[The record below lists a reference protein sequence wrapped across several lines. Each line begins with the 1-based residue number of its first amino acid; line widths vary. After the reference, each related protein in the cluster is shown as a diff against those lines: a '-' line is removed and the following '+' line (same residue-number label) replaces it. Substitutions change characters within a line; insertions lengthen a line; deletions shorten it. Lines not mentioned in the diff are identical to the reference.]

1 MGCFDVAHP
10 CLLLYLLW
18 YSNLP
23 SMLEVVILLSQLGA
37 NFYFSDTALSQML
50 AKPSLADRFWEMSA
64 LSTVKIADSQVKV
77 YQALQ
82 GQARTLAIYLRLSL
96 RKHPFLLGLRRERG
110 ETDVFAGYF
119 RLCYYYQN
127 NSLCSVRRWSPAP
140 WDGGYSY
147 KFELNDIERHQIIW
161 YWFSIPFIV
170 VNRFFGS
177 TSGTPSSNI
186 PTADVEPIIRPDLLP
201 CVVANPSKLEV
212 LDPFNSLICVI
223 KTQPHLRQ
231 LNPGKSQKV
240 FKEGFA

>member
-1 MGCFDVAHP
+1 MGCLEVAHP

-18 YSNLP
+18 YSNRP
-23 SMLEVVILLSQLGA
+23 SMLEVVILLAQLGA
-37 NFYFSDTALSQML
+37 QFSNTALSKML
-50 AKPSLADRFWEMSA
+50 SKPSLADRFREVSA
-64 LSTVKIADSQVKV
+64 LSTVKIADRQVKV

-82 GQARTLAIYLRLSL
+82 GRARTLAI
-96 RKHPFLLGLRRERG
+96 
-110 ETDVFAGYF
+110 YF

-127 NSLCSVRRWSPAP
+127 YFLCSVRRWSPAP
-140 WDGGYSY
+140 WEGGYSY
-147 KFELNDIERHQIIW
+147 KFELNERHQ
-161 YWFSIPFIV
+161 FICSLFV
-170 VNRFFGS
+170 VNRFFGLS
-177 TSGTPSSNI
+177 SGTQSSNI

>member
-23 SMLEVVILLSQLGA
+23 STLEVVILLAQLGA
-37 NFYFSDTALSQML
+37 NFYCSDTALSQML
-50 AKPSLADRFWEMSA
+50 SKPSLADRLREVSA
-64 LSTVKIADSQVKV
+64 LATVKIADRQVKV

-82 GQARTLAIYLRLSL
+82 GKAGTLAI
-96 RKHPFLLGLRRERG
+96 
-110 ETDVFAGYF
+110 YF

-127 NSLCSVRRWSPAP
+127 NSLCSVRQWSPAP
-140 WDGGYSY
+140 WEGVYSY
-147 KFELNDIERHQIIW
+147 KFELNDIERHQFIW

-177 TSGTPSSNI
+177 SSGTPSSNI

-212 LDPFNSLICVI
+212 LDPFNSLIFLI
-223 KTQPHLRQ
+223 KTQPHLRPI
-231 LNPGKSQKV
+231 NPGKSQKV

>member
-23 SMLEVVILLSQLGA
+23 SMLEVAILLSQLGA

-50 AKPSLADRFWEMSA
+50 SKPSLADRFREVSA
-64 LSTVKIADSQVKV
+64 LSTVKIADRQVKV

-82 GQARTLAIYLRLSL
+82 GKARTLAI
-96 RKHPFLLGLRRERG
+96 
-110 ETDVFAGYF
+110 YF

-140 WDGGYSY
+140 WEGVYSY

-177 TSGTPSSNI
+177 SSGTPSSNI

-212 LDPFNSLICVI
+212 LDPFNSLICLI
-223 KTQPHLRQ
+223 KTQPHLQ
-231 LNPGKSQKV
+231 QINPGKSQKV

>member
-18 YSNLP
+18 YSNLS
-23 SMLEVVILLSQLGA
+23 SMLEVVIVLAQLGA
-37 NFYFSDTALSQML
+37 NLYFSDTALIQLLSKQ
-50 AKPSLADRFWEMSA
+50 SLADRFREVSA
-64 LSTVKIADSQVKV
+64 LSIVKLRIGKV
-77 YQALQ
+77 YQAVQ
-82 GQARTLAIYLRLSL
+82 GKSRTLAI
-96 RKHPFLLGLRRERG
+96 
-110 ETDVFAGYF
+110 YF

-127 NSLCSVRRWSPAP
+127 NSLCSVRRWWPAP
-140 WDGGYSY
+140 WEGGSSY
-147 KFELNDIERHQIIW
+147 KFELNDIERHQFIW

-177 TSGTPSSNI
+177 SSGTPSSNI

>member
-1 MGCFDVAHP
+1 
-10 CLLLYLLW
+10 
-18 YSNLP
+18 
-23 SMLEVVILLSQLGA
+23 MLSKQ
-37 NFYFSDTALSQML
+37 
-50 AKPSLADRFWEMSA
+50 SLADRFREVSV

-77 YQALQ
+77 YQAQQ
-82 GQARTLAIYLRLSL
+82 GEARTLAIY
-96 RKHPFLLGLRRERG
+96 
-110 ETDVFAGYF
+110 F
-119 RLCYYYQN
+119 RLRY
-127 NSLCSVRRWSPAP
+127 CSVRQWSPASRE
-140 WDGGYSY
+140 GGYSY

-177 TSGTPSSNI
+177 SSGTPSSNI

-231 LNPGKSQKV
+231 LNPESLRKSSKKALRNKTAV
-240 FKEGFA
+240 